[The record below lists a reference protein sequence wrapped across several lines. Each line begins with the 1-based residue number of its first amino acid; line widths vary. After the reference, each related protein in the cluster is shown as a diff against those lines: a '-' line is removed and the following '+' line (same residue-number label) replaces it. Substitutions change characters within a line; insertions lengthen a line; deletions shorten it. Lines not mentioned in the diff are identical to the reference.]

1 MTSFLDFDDEVYTD
15 CSSQYSIDLT
25 STFDD
30 DHSGDMSSPSIQ
42 FSFQDFSLESFALP
56 RASIHT
62 ERSPAR
68 LGYHEDTYPSYAL
81 EEDHAA
87 KSKGRLRHKFSS
99 AFSKIF
105 QKSNKLSPFRKQ
117 VPPEE
122 SHIVSTLPR
131 RSISQPNLRLELS
144 GHRQSQD
151 VYSPTSTYCDDHT
164 TQSSLVK
171 SHKQKHLS
179 SFSSTPDSKRSI
191 PSSSSSRT
199 QPSPLVSQPERS
211 PSFACTPLN
220 RKTYYNPL
228 PVWRADPE
236 WDPPYLTQEE
246 EWQMATFC
254 FPKKGTV
261 PYNIS
266 W

>member
-1 MTSFLDFDDEVYTD
+1 
-15 CSSQYSIDLT
+15 
-25 STFDD
+25 
-30 DHSGDMSSPSIQ
+30 MSSFPAPSIQ

-87 KSKGRLRHKFSS
+87 KLKGRLRHKFSS

-122 SHIVSTLPR
+122 SHIVSTLPPVRAQTVSGCLQSHIYVLR
-131 RSISQPNLRLELS
+131 RSHNSVFTCKISQAKTSQFLLVNSRFETQYPIFVFIEDSTVSTCLTTGTITLIRLYPTEPQDIL
-144 GHRQSQD
+144 QSTAR
-151 VYSPTSTYCDDHT
+151 VESRSRMG
-164 TQSSLVK
+164 S
-171 SHKQKHLS
+171 
-179 SFSSTPDSKRSI
+179 SI
-191 PSSSSSRT
+191 PHARGG
-199 QPSPLVSQPERS
+199 V
-211 PSFACTPLN
+211 
-220 RKTYYNPL
+220 
-228 PVWRADPE
+228 ADG
-236 WDPPYLTQEE
+236 DFL
-246 EWQMATFC
+246 
-254 FPKKGTV
+254 FPQKGTV